1 MERKLNFLPGLVLA
15 PIEKINKLIP
25 GWEIHSIQDVTSF
38 VPYDKE
44 FELEKCKPL
53 EFTRKRKTMEKTY

>member
-1 MERKLNFLPGLVLA
+1 MWKRKLNFLPGLVLA

-44 FELEKCKPL
+44 FELEK
-53 EFTRKRKTMEKTY
+53 M